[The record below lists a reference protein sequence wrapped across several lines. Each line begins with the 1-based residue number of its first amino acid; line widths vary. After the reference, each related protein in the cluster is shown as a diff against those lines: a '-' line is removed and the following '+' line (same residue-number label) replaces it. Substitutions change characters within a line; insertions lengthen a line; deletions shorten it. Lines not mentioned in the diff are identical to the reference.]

1 VVKDHQGAIR
11 GFTLIEVMFA
21 TMLLT
26 IVGAGIASFLSAM
39 AGGSEARRSICDP
52 ALESALAL
60 RRFRSIAPEFRFVLR
75 VRDDEVLVWMSDFVP
90 SRSVHASEAGILRID
105 ETEGVLLLETVDP
118 AYLDRNRAQER
129 EYLANQYQQLSD
141 HLNSLRAA
149 GALVTTVVAE
159 GIDAVAFNPDP
170 DEAGGVRITFM
181 VESHETT
188 FLLMPA
194 PPEEPIG

>member
-1 VVKDHQGAIR
+1 VKVHQGAIR

-26 IVGAGIASFLSAM
+26 IVGAAIASFLSAM

-90 SRSVHASEAGILRID
+90 SRSVHASEAGILRVD

-170 DEAGGVRITFM
+170 DETGGVRITFM

-188 FLLMPA
+188 FLLAPA